1 METFNSVT
9 HAETM
14 ITADKDSIEK
24 KKALFQKC
32 VDYFGVDALRPKTGL
47 RGQAMQASAKPE
59 TKQKA
64 ANEVGLTV
72 AQAEELT
79 AMITK
84 INENRVNVWQ
94 DYQRAYFGTPPK
106 VTKEKTPEEIAI
118 AEQKATR
125 SDLLKT
131 SKALS
136 EQVAL
141 IKAERTVL
149 ESQGKALPAERVAE
163 LEKIETL
170 KKGVKGKT
178 DSLKERIDFMT
189 QQKDLPA
196 QIKKVKDFR
205 KAMAKFLGG
214 SEDLVGQ
221 MSLNGI
227 LKKLEAAKPTG
238 DHQWYDHEGNKV
250 D

>member
-1 METFNSVT
+1 METFNSIV
-9 HAETM
+9 HAEAM
-14 ITADKDSIEK
+14 IKADTDSIENK
-24 KKALFQKC
+24 KTLFQKC
-32 VDYFGVDALRPKTGL
+32 VDYFGIDALRPKTGL

-59 TKQKA
+59 TKKKA

-79 AMITK
+79 AMIAK
-84 INENRVNVWQ
+84 INEHRVNVWQ

-106 VTKEKTPEEIAI
+106 VTKEKTPEEIEI
-118 AEQKATR
+118 AAQKATR
-125 SDLLKT
+125 SKILAEK
-131 SKALS
+131 KALA

-149 ESQGKALPAERVAE
+149 ESQGKELPAERAAE
-163 LEKIETL
+163 LERTENAKKIL
-170 KKGVKGKT
+170 T
-178 DSLKERIDFMT
+178 DQSDALRDNIAGMV
-189 QQKDLPA
+189 QQKGLPA
-196 QIKKVKDFR
+196 QIKKVEDFR

-227 LKKLEAAKPTG
+227 LKKLKDAKPTG
-238 DHQWYDHEGNKV
+238 DHQWYDEDGNKV

>member
-1 METFNSVT
+1 METFNSIT

-14 ITADKDSIEK
+14 ISADQDSIEK
-24 KKALFQKC
+24 KKKLFEKC
-32 VDYFGVDALRPKTGL
+32 VDYFGIDALRQKTGL

-59 TKQKA
+59 TKKKA

-79 AMITK
+79 AMIAK
-84 INENRVNVWQ
+84 INEHRVNVWQ
-94 DYQRAYFGTPPK
+94 DYQRAYFGTTPK
-106 VTKEKTPEEIAI
+106 ATKEKTPEEIAI

-125 SDLLKT
+125 SKILAAK
-131 SKALS
+131 KALA

-149 ESQGKALPAERVAE
+149 ESQGESLPAERAAE
-163 LEKIETL
+163 LERTENEKKIL
-170 KKGVKGKT
+170 T
-178 DSLKERIDFMT
+178 DQSDALRDNIAGMV

-227 LKKLEAAKPTG
+227 LNKLEAAKPTG

>member
-1 METFNSVT
+1 METFNSIV

-24 KKALFQKC
+24 KSALFQQA
-32 VDYFGVDALRPKTGL
+32 VDYFGIDAMRPKTGL

-59 TKQKA
+59 TKKKA

-72 AQAEELT
+72 AQAEELA
-79 AMITK
+79 AMIAK
-84 INENRVNVWQ
+84 INEHRVNVWQ

-106 VTKEKTPEEIAI
+106 ATKEKTPEEIEI
-118 AEQKATR
+118 AAQKATR

-141 IKAERTVL
+141 IKAEKTVL
-149 ESQGKALPAERVAE
+149 ESQGKELPAERAAE

-196 QIKKVKDFR
+196 QIKKVEDFR
-205 KAMAKFLGG
+205 KAMAKFLAAD
-214 SEDLVGQ
+214 EQTVGQ

-227 LKKLEAAKPTG
+227 LKALNDAS
-238 DHQWYDHEGNKV
+238 
-250 D
+250 